1 MAKESIKKICDAEQ
15 KAAAIIENAEQNAA
29 EMIASAEQSGRA
41 YLEKATADCER
52 ENREKLA
59 LVRAKTDELLQSS
72 REEAELSAKELK
84 KIAQPRVRNAVK
96 LIVQGIFEQCQ

>member
-1 MAKESIKKICDAEQ
+1 MAKESIKKIRDAEQ
-15 KAAAIIENAEQNAA
+15 KAAEIIENAEQKAA
-29 EMIASAEQSGRA
+29 EMIAAAEQKGRSH
-41 YLEKATADCER
+41 LEKATADRER

-59 LVRAKTDELLQSS
+59 LVRAKTDEMLNDS
-72 REEAELSAKELK
+72 RIRAEESAMELK